1 MNDQTPFSSLELSK
15 ARLLNVPGGSWGN
28 FLRNHRW
35 FMLFVVLPTAL
46 AILYY
51 GLIASDQYIS
61 QSRFVVKAPGQKSSQ
76 ISSLASLIQT
86 TGLSA
91 GQEQTNEVMDYI
103 RSRNALSDLQERSE
117 VKTMFATPAAD
128 WLARYPSIL
137 HEDKFENLYK
147 YYTGKVETHL
157 DHETGLAVLETKA
170 FRPQDA
176 HALNAELL
184 DLSEELVNRLN
195 ERSRSKAIAEAE
207 RRVQEAQARIRSA
220 RIALT
225 RFRNSEDLID
235 PAKQATGI
243 FEVIVKLTGEKAAMQ
258 SQLDV
263 MQQATPG
270 NPAIASLRGRIAAVQ
285 QQIDA
290 QTGRVVGRDNAIS
303 SKLGSYENL
312 MLEQEF
318 AAQMLTMAN
327 ASLEQARTEAE
338 KQQFYLERAV
348 EPNTPDLGLY
358 PQRLR
363 SILVIF
369 GAAICLYFIGW
380 MLIVGILEHSPED

>member
-1 MNDQTPFSSLELSK
+1 MNVLPDFADEMRVGKRRRKFRPSSDVV
-15 ARLLNVPGGSWGN
+15 R
-28 FLRNHRW
+28 RHRW
-35 FMLFVVLPTAL
+35 FMLFVVLPTVL

-51 GLIASDQYIS
+51 GLIASNQYIS

-76 ISSLASLIQT
+76 ISTLASLIQT

-103 RSRNALSDLQERSE
+103 RSRNALSDLQKQAD
-117 VKTMFATPAAD
+117 VKAMFATPEAD
-128 WLARYPSIL
+128 RIARYPAIL
-137 HEDKFENLYK
+137 REDRFENLYK
-147 YYTGKVETHL
+147 YYTGKVAARL
-157 DHETGLAVLETKA
+157 DHETGLAVLEVKA
-170 FRPQDA
+170 FTPQDA
-176 HALNAELL
+176 RRLNAGLL
-184 DLSEELVNRLN
+184 DLSEGLVNRLN
-195 ERSRSKAIAEAE
+195 ERSRNKAIAEAE
-207 RRVQEAQARIRSA
+207 RRVQEAQARVRSA

-258 SQLDV
+258 AQLDV
-263 MQQATPG
+263 MQRTTPG
-270 NPAIASLRGRIAAVQ
+270 NPAIPNLRSRIAAIQ
-285 QQIDA
+285 QEIDA
-290 QTGRVVGRDNAIS
+290 QTQRVVGRDTAIS

-338 KQQFYLERAV
+338 KQQFYLERVV
-348 EPNTPDLGLY
+348 EPNEPDLGLY
-358 PQRLR
+358 PQRLK
-363 SILVIF
+363 SVLVIF
-369 GAAICLYFIGW
+369 GAALCLYFIGW